1 MIITNGTDEAPADL
15 TAQGASIDRM
25 LTFIVGSFRLNS
37 TILTGGSTLRN
48 MGVTAQIII
57 CLKLPSIYFIQVF

>member
-1 MIITNGTDEAPADL
+1 MIITNGTEEAPADL
-15 TAQGASIDRM
+15 TTQGALMYRI

-48 MGVTAQIII
+48 MGVTALII
-57 CLKLPSIYFIQVF
+57 V